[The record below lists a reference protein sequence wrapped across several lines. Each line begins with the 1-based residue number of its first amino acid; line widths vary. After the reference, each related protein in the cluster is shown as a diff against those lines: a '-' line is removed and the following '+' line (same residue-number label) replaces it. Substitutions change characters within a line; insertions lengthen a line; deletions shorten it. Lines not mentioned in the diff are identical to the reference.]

1 MGVEPATFLLQFK
14 VILPWLHY
22 TEVCPYGIGASS
34 VFWDPG
40 KGSFFNPMAC
50 GIWWWNLQPCFLWT
64 RLILPWCVGME
75 VGPYT
80 VGPPFMSTALLL
92 DTNLL
97 ILVPVIAIRPY
108 DLLFWGCSIVLS
120 LRFRRS
126 WAKVQS
132 PLEEYFIINS
142 SVPVLFILPV
152 SGKSCVTY
160 LLGAVIKLNRLHNYR
175 AGSFL

>member
-1 MGVEPATFLLQFK
+1 MGVEPATLLLQSK

-22 TEVCPYGIGASS
+22 TEVCLYGIEASS

-40 KGSFFNPMAC
+40 KGSVFNPMTC
-50 GIWWWNLQPCFLWT
+50 GFWWWNPRPWFLWT

-97 ILVPVIAIRPY
+97 ILVPVIAYVP
-108 DLLFWGCSIVLS
+108 
-120 LRFRRS
+120 
-126 WAKVQS
+126 AKSYELGLMISYSEAV
-132 PLEEYFIINS
+132 
-142 SVPVLFILPV
+142 VLFLASGSEDHEQKFNHHRRNTLSSTVLFLFCSSCLSQGKAV
-152 SGKSCVTY
+152 SPTCWE
-160 LLGAVIKLNRLHNYR
+160 LL
-175 AGSFL
+175 